1 MVCRVDPGVGFRD
14 VSGDS
19 GFATVADGSDAV
31 ALQPVLEDL
40 TASPRCPTEA
50 SWRNPGRAVEGAYK
64 IGEIAEP
71 DLQCDVGD
79 RPGAVGQHSRRP
91 AQTGTDQVLVRG
103 DAKDFSEE
111 PQEVKRA
118 DPHPAR
124 RAFEIDR
131 IARMSVDPERGFH
144 RAAAIAR

>member
-1 MVCRVDPGVGFRD
+1 
-14 VSGDS
+14 
-19 GFATVADGSDAV
+19 
-31 ALQPVLEDL
+31 
-40 TASPRCPTEA
+40 
-50 SWRNPGRAVEGAYK
+50 VEGAYK

-131 IARMSVDPERGFH
+131 IAGMSVDPERGFDC
-144 RAAAIAR
+144 AAAIACRDL